1 MWKKKAVLLWRI
13 RAIAL
18 YILLCTILFPL
29 TVELPSVWLA
39 LTLIT
44 GSTAMVC
51 AYIRHYLH
59 AFSIQFRPNFV
70 EIHTGVFIHRSILV
84 PAEDLIFTDI
94 RSTPIE
100 RKLGLCRVRI
110 YGRGK
115 TIRVP
120 CLPRTRA
127 EKFQRPPE
135 VIA

>member
-18 YILLCTILFPL
+18 CILLCTILFPL
-29 TVELPSVWLA
+29 TVEVPSVWLA
-39 LTLIT
+39 LTLLT

-59 AFSIQFRPNFV
+59 AFSIQFHPSSI
-70 EIHTGVFIHRSILV
+70 EIHTGVFIHRRILV
-84 PAEDLIFTDI
+84 PVEDLIFTDI
-94 RSTPIE
+94 RSTPVE

-120 CLPRTRA
+120 CLPHTQA
-127 EKFQRPPE
+127 KKFQRPPE
-135 VIA
+135 VIT

>member
-13 RAIAL
+13 RAIVL
-18 YILLCTILFPL
+18 CILLCAALLPL
-29 TVELPSVWLA
+29 TAEVPSVWLA
-39 LTLIT
+39 LTLLT

-70 EIHTGVFIHRSILV
+70 EIHTGVFIRRRILL
-84 PAEDLIFTDI
+84 PAEELIFTEI
-94 RSTPIE
+94 GSTTIE

-115 TIRVP
+115 AMRLL
-120 CLPRTRA
+120 CLPRTQA

>member
-1 MWKKKAVLLWRI
+1 MWKKRAVLLWRV
-13 RAIAL
+13 RALAL
-18 YILLCTILFPL
+18 CILLYAVLLPL
-29 TVELPSVWLA
+29 TVEYPAVWLA
-39 LTLIT
+39 LTLLA

-59 AFSIQFRPNFV
+59 AFSVQFRSSSI
-70 EIHTGVFIHRSILV
+70 EIRTGVFLHRRILL

-115 TIRVP
+115 AMRIL
-120 CLPRTRA
+120 CLPRTQA
-127 EKFQRPPE
+127 EKFQCPPE